1 MKPPGTYKI
10 RYHGRREP
18 LPASPVA
25 SAPGLRDAAA
35 GIDCFL
41 ADLERDEHRTRR
53 IVASLREEIL
63 EGGGGPNLRIRRVFR
78 APREVF
84 RLELELPDL
93 GYQRITFLDR
103 DTLEQ
108 LLEADDVRE
117 VVETA
122 ALGG

>member
-1 MKPPGTYKI
+1 MKPPGSYKL
-10 RYHGRREP
+10 RYHGRRAA
-18 LPASPVA
+18 LPAPLQPA
-25 SAPGLRDAAA
+25 SHQVETAA
-35 GIDCFL
+35 GMDGFL
-41 ADLERDEHRTRR
+41 AELARDEDRSRR

-63 EGGGGPNLRIRRVFR
+63 EAGGGPNLRIRRVFR

-84 RLELELPDL
+84 RIELALPEM

-103 DTLEQ
+103 EALEE